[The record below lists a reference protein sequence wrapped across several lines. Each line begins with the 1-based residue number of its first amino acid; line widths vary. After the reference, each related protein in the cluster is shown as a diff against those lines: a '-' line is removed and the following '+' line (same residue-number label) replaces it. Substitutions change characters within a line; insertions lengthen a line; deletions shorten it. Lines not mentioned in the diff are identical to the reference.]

1 MLNAGRKGETYDSR
15 SDLTALSTKDA
26 AKKIQIKNYSC
37 HELTMKSLRKQQM
50 NHLRILLKE
59 HDVCLVCHTCFD
71 VTHIFFSSKC
81 IYAVI
86 LRGLHNQL

>member
-50 NHLRILLKE
+50 NQFFLKE
-59 HDVCLVCHTCFD
+59 HDVFFLFCHTCFD
-71 VTHIFFSSKC
+71 VTHIFVNSKC
-81 IYAVI
+81 IYVI
-86 LRGLHNQL
+86 IARLA